1 MQAKI
6 LHSQKYIYDISKLA
20 YRFYCHYNEISDIL
34 HIYHGLTSLLSCR
47 HTLPDVML
55 SHTQLEL
62 RDKNDRLHAKL
73 EQLQDRYGSIAHVK
87 TDLSSQ
93 LLSNEEEKLKVT
105 TTRNVVTVW

>member
-1 MQAKI
+1 
-6 LHSQKYIYDISKLA
+6 
-20 YRFYCHYNEISDIL
+20 
-34 HIYHGLTSLLSCR
+34 
-47 HTLPDVML
+47 ML
-55 SHTQLEL
+55 SHAQLEL

-105 TTRNVVTVW
+105 TTRSLVTVWS

>member
-1 MQAKI
+1 
-6 LHSQKYIYDISKLA
+6 
-20 YRFYCHYNEISDIL
+20 
-34 HIYHGLTSLLSCR
+34 
-47 HTLPDVML
+47 ML

-105 TTRNVVTVW
+105 TTRNLVAFWSFWSYSILTLASLAMFCA